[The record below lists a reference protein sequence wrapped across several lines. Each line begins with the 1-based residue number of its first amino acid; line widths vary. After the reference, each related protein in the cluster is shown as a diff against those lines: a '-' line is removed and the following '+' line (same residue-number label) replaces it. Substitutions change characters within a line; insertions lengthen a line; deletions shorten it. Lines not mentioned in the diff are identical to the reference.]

1 MSDSDDE
8 GCVQYKAVSCMGNQ
22 PDSDVFVFGPN
33 LQVSS
38 EGRVIP
44 ENEQEYIWIPE
55 IIGCVINPITALPPI
70 QQPLKH
76 VTEGL
81 HKISG
86 ENLPSALFVSGILL
100 TTVCI

>member
-55 IIGCVINPITALPPI
+55 IIKKIGCVINPITALPPI
-70 QQPLKH
+70 QQPLKQKGCIKYL
-76 VTEGL
+76 V
-81 HKISG
+81 KIC
-86 ENLPSALFVSGILL
+86 LVLFSYQV
-100 TTVCI
+100 